1 MIKKNNLKYLF
12 IIILL
17 VLAIISF
24 PVHLAAQNRPKI
36 GLALGVGG
44 ARGYVHIGVIKAL
57 EREGIKIDY
66 IAGSSVGSLIG
77 SLYALGFSISEIE
90 KVMLEEDFK
99 DYITFENI
107 SLKMEQDENNRNFI
121 NFALNI
127 KNIFSKPSLPMGLI
141 SAIGIRDRLDDIT
154 NWAHFEFDL
163 KIPFKA
169 VATDLVTGEMVVL
182 DEGKVSNA
190 VAASISVPGMFA
202 PFQYDGKILV
212 DGGMKNPVPADI
224 ARQMGADIV
233 IAVNLWDITEEP
245 DNLMSIFYVA
255 ERSIDIMVR
264 DLTERSLVHADIV
277 IQPTYQGKY
286 SFFMDKKERINYIK
300 LGESEVQK
308 KITSIKELINNF

>member
-1 MIKKNNLKYLF
+1 MLE
-12 IIILL
+12 
-17 VLAIISF
+17 V
-24 PVHLAAQNRPKI
+24 
-36 GLALGVGG
+36 
-44 ARGYVHIGVIKAL
+44 KA
-57 EREGIKIDY
+57 
-66 IAGSSVGSLIG
+66 GSLIG

-107 SLKMEQDENNRNFI
+107 SLKMEQDENNRNFL

-154 NWAHFEFDL
+154 NWAHFELDL

-224 ARQMGADIV
+224 AREMGADIV

-264 DLTERSLVHADIV
+264 DLTERSLVNADIV

-286 SFFMDKKERINYIK
+286 SFFMDKEERINYIK

-308 KITSIKELINNF
+308 KVTSIKELINNF